1 MTSKTLGWKFN
12 YKLTNKIDCNFEIQ
26 DRCNINF
33 ITEIYGKSSQRAIIG
48 FNITSKNTIQEDAEN
63 NSNQK
68 ASRLIQL
75 LVASSGTH
83 STFFMTGYEEITE
96 SGGGRIGS
104 NCQSS
109 YSIRHNAILSMGDE
123 LFQEILENNTE
134 LINKIYFISMARRAE
149 KSNDFKSIINYL
161 FQACNEEP
169 QNDLKKFTALRNAIS
184 HNKKP
189 LHKSTISG
197 LAEGFG
203 ENYFQLTDDNK
214 FDFES
219 EQNIQNLK
227 IQSSLF
233 LKTMHEELRQ
243 KLESL

>member
-1 MTSKTLGWKFN
+1 MTSKTLRWKFN
-12 YKLTNKIDCNFEIQ
+12 YKLTNKIDCDFEIQ

-48 FNITSKNTIQEDAEN
+48 FNITSKNTIQEDAKN

-75 LVASSGTH
+75 FVASSGTH

-96 SGGGRIGS
+96 SGGGRISS
-104 NCQSS
+104 NFQSS
-109 YSIRHNAILSMGDE
+109 YSIRNNAILSMGDE
-123 LFQEILENNTE
+123 LFQEILENGTE
-134 LINKIYFISMARRAE
+134 LINKIHFISDARRAE
-149 KSNDFKSIINYL
+149 KSNDFKSIIKYL
-161 FQACNEEP
+161 FQACNEDS
-169 QNDLKKFTALRNAIS
+169 QNDLKKFKALRNAIS
-184 HNKKP
+184 HKER
-189 LHKSTISG
+189 LHNLTIKG

-203 ENYFQLTDDNK
+203 KNYFQLTGDKK

-233 LKTMHEELRQ
+233 LNTMHNELRREL
-243 KLESL
+243 KSL